1 MGDWGLEDKFLRK
14 NIPGRYEHWDKDS
27 DEEEGGRADSLGG
40 SEDEESEDDD
50 PIPDLP
56 GPMDDPEPLRYGE
69 APDARKM
76 PGNKG
81 ILAQHRYF
89 KKMQYAER
97 VELAEERE
105 RKLLDVA
112 RGRLRDPDAPPP
124 PPVQLT
130 ERQREAMAE
139 LRETGG
145 GGGDDDD
152 DDSDDDDDE
161 FLEEYRKMRIAALRS
176 VQGMPTFGAF
186 KVNCSK
192 EEYLQALDVDA
203 RTLVVVHLYEPT
215 FPKCRRVNQCLD
227 VLAGRRREISFVGM
241 RLSEAGDACAG
252 WDSEVFPV
260 LVVYRAGSVVE
271 TFFQVGKDI
280 GATFD
285 YADIESLLDTCPAF
299 HETPGGVKPA
309 TKAQMFTIA
318 ADAPV
323 SLFHEGSYD
332 DAKFQKV
339 KT

>member
-124 PPVQLT
+124 LPRRAIL
-130 ERQREAMAE
+130 
-139 LRETGG
+139 
-145 GGGDDDD
+145 
-152 DDSDDDDDE
+152 
-161 FLEEYRKMRIAALRS
+161 LEVSRS
-176 VQGMPTFGAF
+176 
-186 KVNCSK
+186 
-192 EEYLQALDVDA
+192 
-203 RTLVVVHLYEPT
+203 
-215 FPKCRRVNQCLD
+215 
-227 VLAGRRREISFVGM
+227 IS
-241 RLSEAGDACAG
+241 
-252 WDSEVFPV
+252 
-260 LVVYRAGSVVE
+260 GS
-271 TFFQVGKDI
+271 
-280 GATFD
+280 
-285 YADIESLLDTCPAF
+285 S
-299 HETPGGVKPA
+299 
-309 TKAQMFTIA
+309 
-318 ADAPV
+318 V
-323 SLFHEGSYD
+323 SPSSIWR
-332 DAKFQKV
+332 
-339 KT
+339 

>member
-1 MGDWGLEDKFLRK
+1 MLRSEPAFRAPLPATAAHPAAAARATMGDWGLEDKFLRK

-97 VELAEERE
+97 GTRGGARAEAPR
-105 RKLLDVA
+105 RRPGQA
-112 RGRLRDPDAPPP
+112 AGPAPPP

-139 LRETGG
+139 LREASG

-203 RTLVVVHLYEPT
+203 RTP
-215 FPKCRRVNQCLD
+215 
-227 VLAGRRREISFVGM
+227 
-241 RLSEAGDACAG
+241 SEAGDACAG
-252 WDSEVFPV
+252 WDSEVFPSSSST
-260 LVVYRAGSVVE
+260 AGSVVE

-339 KT
+339 KK